1 MSSKNAVNNESSSS
15 AVGLVGTGPVDV
27 SFILRDAI
35 EQVDRLWNG
44 VNGVPTGFTGLDLMT
59 HGLHTGELIVVA
71 GRPSMEQTTFVLNLV
86 ESVLQH
92 SENAV
97 VLYSPVMRA
106 KALVLRML
114 SSIGSI
120 DHHKLRDGR
129 LEDDDWPKLVSA
141 VDMLEDRKLFIDD
154 DTGIS
159 LEGIR
164 SRTRQLVQKN
174 GDLGLI
180 VVDELKMVQLDGND
194 RGCRSHEVDEIVY
207 GLKALAQEF
216 ECPVVVT
223 SNLDR
228 NLENRKNKRPR
239 CFDLSDSTAIEQ
251 VADLILFVYRDELYN
266 PRTKDKGV
274 AEIIIGKQRFGDIG
288 TVRLS
293 FKRKYSRFENL
304 SLESNLVS

>member
-1 MSSKNAVNNESSSS
+1 MQQDWWLTVSKNNFSLQSFGIHMSSKNAVNNESSSS

-207 GLKALAQEF
+207 GSKHW
-216 ECPVVVT
+216 PRN
-223 SNLDR
+223 SNA
-228 NLENRKNKRPR
+228 P
-239 CFDLSDSTAIEQ
+239 
-251 VADLILFVYRDELYN
+251 
-266 PRTKDKGV
+266 
-274 AEIIIGKQRFGDIG
+274 
-288 TVRLS
+288 
-293 FKRKYSRFENL
+293 
-304 SLESNLVS
+304 